1 MEVFLNGSGK
11 KKRGKEGK
19 EKEEKREN
27 ERKRK
32 EGTKE
37 GREKEWE
44 KEGEEKLSWSLQMA
58 SLLRNSFHVE
68 LAHLQ
73 LKLSV
78 NFEFV
83 LSLKISYS
91 ESLVYS
97 QVFPK
102 HVSCPGHVWQT
113 MPSFSKESLSL
124 DFPLRLSA
132 YLLFASSAIFLL
144 QGAVDQSLAFQW
156 FWEMPNA

>member
-1 MEVFLNGSGK
+1 MTQA
-11 KKRGKEGK
+11 KKRGKREGERRKK
-19 EKEEKREN
+19 ERRKERERKEWKKEEKRS
-27 ERKRK
+27 KRK
-32 EGTKE
+32 KEKKNSPHLCKWPLCWGTSSM
-37 GREKEWE
+37 
-44 KEGEEKLSWSLQMA
+44 LS
-58 SLLRNSFHVE
+58 
-68 LAHLQ
+68 HLQ

-78 NFEFV
+78 NFELV
-83 LSLKISYS
+83 LSLKLSYS

-113 MPSFSKESLSL
+113 MSSFSKESLSL
-124 DFPLRLSA
+124 DFPLRLST

>member
-1 MEVFLNGSGK
+1 MAQAKKKKEGKKGRRKK
-11 KKRGKEGK
+11 KKREGK
-19 EKEEKREN
+19 KEKGRNKRRKRE
-27 ERKRK
+27 
-32 EGTKE
+32 
-37 GREKEWE
+37 EWE
-44 KEGEEKLSWSLQMA
+44 KEREEKPSSSLQMA